1 MGKQKVSDFN
11 QAVCRG
17 SHPDVSEPCPHL
29 AEMDEDT
36 GNETVDRLARV
47 ESKILGALNRQTD
60 YKCGLCGC
68 PLRNLGATNYAPDDC
83 PRLEVHDR

>member
-17 SHPDVSEPCPHL
+17 SHPDVDGPCPHL

-36 GNETVDRLARV
+36 GHGTVDRLARFEEKLLSAV
-47 ESKILGALNRQTD
+47 KRQKQ

-68 PLRNLGATNYAPDDC
+68 PLANLGATNYAPDDC
-83 PRLEVHDR
+83 PRIEEHDR